1 MAFKRSLVLTL
12 CGSMALAAGTQAYAT
27 ETTAP
32 LPTVVTPAAAS
43 VPPENPADLQQLV
56 APIALYPDP
65 LLAQILAA
73 STYPAEIVEAHRWM
87 TQHAG
92 LQSTALLDEVN
103 QQPWDSSV
111 KALTAFPSV
120 LANMDRNLSWTV
132 ALGQA
137 YVEQSQA
144 VLNAVQNLR
153 RRAQDA
159 GNLQSAQQETVVTQG
174 QAISIEPADP
184 DVIYVPEYDPWLAYG
199 PPLVAW
205 PDWYFQ
211 PGLYL
216 ATPGI
221 DFGLGFGI
229 GTWAAFGWG
238 WHHWG
243 MNWVQRSLEFDHRT
257 FISRGTGFLDHGPI
271 PTPHFAG
278 GFHGANGGFHHFGGD
293 PHFAGGFHQ
302 FGGTTHFAG
311 GFQHFGGS
319 SHLGGGFQRF
329 GGAARL
335 GGVTRHFGGF
345 QHVAGGVHG
354 GGFHGGG
361 GGGRR

>member
-73 STYPAEIVEAHRWM
+73 STYPAEIVEAQRWM
-87 TQHAG
+87 AQHPG
-92 LQSTALLDEVN
+92 LQGTELLDAVN
-103 QQPWDSSV
+103 QQPWDPSV
-111 KALTAFPSV
+111 KAVAAFPSV
-120 LANMDRNLSWTV
+120 LANMSRNLSWTV
-132 ALGQA
+132 SLGQA

-144 VLNAVQNLR
+144 VLNAIQDMRL
-153 RRAQDA
+153 RAQDA
-159 GNLQSAQQETVVTQG
+159 GNLQSTPQEIVGTQG
-174 QAISIEPADP
+174 QTISIEPTNP
-184 DVIYVPEYDPWLAYG
+184 EVVYVPEYDPWLVYG

-205 PDWYFQ
+205 PDWYSE

-221 DFGLGFGI
+221 VFGLGFGI
-229 GTWAAFGWG
+229 GALAAFGWG

-243 MNWVQRSLEFDHRT
+243 MNWTQQRLEFNHYAFVSRGARFMDHRAM
-257 FISRGTGFLDHGPI
+257 PA
-271 PTPHFAG
+271 PHFG
-278 GFHGANGGFHHFGGD
+278 ERFG
-293 PHFAGGFHQ
+293 HVAGGFHQ
-302 FGGTTHFAG
+302 FGGAHFDGGFHRLGGANHFGGTSRRFGAVNHFAG
-311 GFQHFGGS
+311 GFN
-319 SHLGGGFQRF
+319 
-329 GGAARL
+329 
-335 GGVTRHFGGF
+335 HFGGF
-345 QHVAGGVHG
+345 QHLAGGFHAGGFHVGGFHG

-361 GGGRR
+361 FHGGGRR